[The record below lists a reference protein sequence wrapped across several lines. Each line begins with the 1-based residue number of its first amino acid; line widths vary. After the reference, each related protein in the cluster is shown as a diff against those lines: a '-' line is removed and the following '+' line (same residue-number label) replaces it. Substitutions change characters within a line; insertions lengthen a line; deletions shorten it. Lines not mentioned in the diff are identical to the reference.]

1 VLFDAGNTLV
11 YIDPR
16 RLRDVFL
23 AAGADVGVREIRRAE
38 LEARRVLH
46 AALREGQVGTEPEV
60 WQEYFT
66 DLFRRVGVPA
76 ERLSEVGRLLGRAHG
91 EAHLWTW
98 VEAGTAT
105 ALDRLREAG
114 YRLAV
119 VSNADGRVESLL
131 EDVGLGDRFEFVVDS
146 EVVGFEKPDR
156 RIFDH
161 AVDRMGVGA
170 SACLYVGDLFTVD
183 YVGATGAGMG
193 CVLLDP
199 LGLYGARAPTV
210 SALTQ
215 LPEFL
220 ERTSGD

>member
-1 VLFDAGNTLV
+1 MFRTAGV
-11 YIDPR
+11 
-16 RLRDVFL
+16 DV
-23 AAGADVGVREIRRAE
+23 APREIRRAE

-46 AALREGQVGTEPEV
+46 AALGEGHVGTEPEI

-66 DLFRRVGVPA
+66 DLFRRVGVPV

-98 VEAGTAT
+98 VEEGTT
-105 ALDRLREAG
+105 MALDRLREAG

-119 VSNADGRVESLL
+119 ISNADGRVASLL
-131 EDVGLGDRFEFVVDS
+131 EEVGLGDHFEFVVDS

-156 RIFDH
+156 RIFEN
-161 AVDRMGVGA
+161 AVDRMGVRA

-199 LGLYGARAPTV
+199 LGLYAARAPTV
-210 SALTQ
+210 SALKQ
-215 LPEFL
+215 LPEL
-220 ERTSGD
+220 LGSPSGD

>member
-1 VLFDAGNTLV
+1 M
-11 YIDPR
+11 
-16 RLRDVFL
+16 VFH
-23 AAGADVGVREIRRAE
+23 AAGVGKDVLEIRSAE

-46 AALREGQVGTEPEV
+46 GALQAGHVGTEPEV

-66 DLFRRVGVPA
+66 DLFRRVGVP
-76 ERLSEVGRLLGRAHG
+76 EDRLLQVGRLLGRAHG

-98 VEAGTAT
+98 VEAGTVG
-105 ALDRLREAG
+105 ALNRLREAG

-119 VSNADGRVESLL
+119 ISNADGRVESLL
-131 EDVGLGDRFEFVVDS
+131 EEVGLRKHFEFVVDS

-161 AVDRMGVGA
+161 AVERLGMGAG
-170 SACLYVGDLFTVD
+170 ACLYVGDLFTVD

-193 CVLLDP
+193 CVLVDP
-199 LGLYGARAPTV
+199 LGLYSPRAPTV
-210 SALTQ
+210 SALSQ

-220 ERTSGD
+220 GNASAD